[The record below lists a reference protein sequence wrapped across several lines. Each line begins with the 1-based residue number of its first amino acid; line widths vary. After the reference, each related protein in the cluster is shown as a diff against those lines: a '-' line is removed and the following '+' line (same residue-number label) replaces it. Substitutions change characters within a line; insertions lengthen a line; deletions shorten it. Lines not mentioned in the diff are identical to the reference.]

1 MMIDLTP
8 VFQALIA
15 LIAAL
20 ITCWLIPWIKAKTTK
35 QQQENLYAAAK
46 IAVYAAEQIFGP
58 KSGKDKFKYAR
69 DFLISIGY
77 NVNTDVLEAAI
88 ESAVRTLPI
97 KWDEVMADL
106 TVDDDEGENET
117 EPATADEAAP
127 AAVTVSDTVSTPP
140 EAHPPEQAE

>member
-1 MMIDLTP
+1 MIDLTP

-46 IAVYAAEQIFGP
+46 IAVYAAEQIFGH
-58 KSGKDKFKYAR
+58 KSGQDKFKYAR

-97 KWDEVMADL
+97 KWDEVMAGL
-106 TVDDDEGENET
+106 TAADDEGENET
-117 EPATADEAAP
+117 EPAHADEVAP
-127 AAVTVSDTVSTPP
+127 ATVTVSDTVPTPP

>member
-58 KSGKDKFKYAR
+58 KSGQDKFKYAR
-69 DFLISIGY
+69 DFLISIGWRPPSR
-77 NVNTDVLEAAI
+77 AP
-88 ESAVRTLPI
+88 SARCPLNGMRSWPT
-97 KWDEVMADL
+97 
-106 TVDDDEGENET
+106 
-117 EPATADEAAP
+117 
-127 AAVTVSDTVSTPP
+127 
-140 EAHPPEQAE
+140 

>member
-1 MMIDLTP
+1 MIDLTP

-58 KSGKDKFKYAR
+58 KSGMDKFKYAR

-97 KWDEVMADL
+97 KWDEVMTGL
-106 TVDDDEGENET
+106 TADDEGENDT
-117 EPATADEAAP
+117 EPAPADEAAP
-127 AAVTVSDTVSTPP
+127 ATVTVSDTVPTPP

>member
-1 MMIDLTP
+1 MIDLTP

-58 KSGKDKFKYAR
+58 KTGKDKFKYAR

-97 KWDEVMADL
+97 KWDEVMTSLGA
-106 TVDDDEGENET
+106 DDDEGENET
-117 EPATADEAAP
+117 EPAPADEAAP
-127 AAVTVSDTVSTPP
+127 ATVTVSDTVPTPP